1 MKQLI
6 ILVAT
11 VSAGSMS
18 EIKIRTRMSEL
29 RAYLAQIFDQQVQ
42 DDTNTIIKI
51 VVLPGTSEQPTTL
64 QCIYPTTP
72 SEEVLVRINE
82 LMERNTKAFRV

>member
-11 VSAGSMS
+11 VSSGSMS
-18 EIKIRTRMSEL
+18 EVKIRTRMSEL
-29 RAYLAQIFDQQVQ
+29 RAHLAQIFNDAVQ
-42 DDTNTIIKI
+42 NETNTIIKV

-72 SEEVLVRINE
+72 SEETLVRINE
-82 LMERNTKAFRV
+82 LIERNTKAFRL

>member
-72 SEEVLVRINE
+72 SEETLVRINE
-82 LMERNTKAFRV
+82 LMERNTKAFRI